1 MTHSLVVSMIYDVGL
16 DVINV
21 FSYDH
26 VTPIRVMFLAMIMS
40 PLSGCCTRSAHA
52 EKHFC
57 IFPLQADDP
66 FYSANPVVT
75 GDDVIAGSYVFA
87 DGNADVFSP
96 F

>member
-40 PLSGCCTRSAHA
+40 PLSG
-52 EKHFC
+52 
-57 IFPLQADDP
+57 
-66 FYSANPVVT
+66 
-75 GDDVIAGSYVFA
+75 
-87 DGNADVFSP
+87 
-96 F
+96 